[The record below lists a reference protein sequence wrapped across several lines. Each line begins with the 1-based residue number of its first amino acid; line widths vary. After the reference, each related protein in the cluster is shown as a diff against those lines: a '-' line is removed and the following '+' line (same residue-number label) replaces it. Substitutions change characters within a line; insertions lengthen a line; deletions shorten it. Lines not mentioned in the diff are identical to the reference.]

1 MSQQYE
7 TLFYLGNEQEGFE
20 LVVDRDDFSAKSL
33 PELREKIEAA
43 GYKNFELELL
53 ED

>member
-1 MSQQYE
+1 MKNTYE

-20 LVVDRDDFSAKSL
+20 LVVDRDSFMANSL
-33 PELREKIEAA
+33 PELKEQIESA
-43 GYKNFELELL
+43 GYSNFNLELL